1 MPAPTT
7 PPLSTDASSV
17 RTRPGGWPAVIAV
30 TAGIFAIVT
39 TEILP
44 IGLLTPIGDTF
55 GISDGTAGLMM
66 TLPGILA
73 AVAAPTVTVTTGR
86 VDRRRMLCAL
96 ILLLALANFL
106 AAAAPGYWLMLV
118 SRVLVGLVIGAFW
131 SIGSG
136 LAARLVPAAQAGR
149 ATAVIFS
156 AVPLGSVLGVPAGTL
171 LGQLVGW
178 RAAFAVTG
186 VLTLAVFAALVV
198 SVPSLP
204 PQHVT
209 RLSVLRDLLGTARVR
224 GALAVTFLIVTAHFG
239 TYTYVTPFLADV
251 THTGPRTITLFLL
264 AYGAA
269 GILGNFLAGT
279 WAGRAPRGTFA
290 TAAAL
295 IAAATLLL
303 PVLGTAK
310 SGALVLLLLWGTA
323 YGAVPVCS
331 QMWFVTAAPH
341 RPEAASVLFTS
352 SFQAT
357 FSLGALAGGAV
368 VDASSTAVVMTLGGV
383 VATLAAVV
391 MLRPRRQVP
400 GPSRV

>member
-7 PPLSTDASSV
+7 SPPFTEATSA
-17 RTRPGGWPAVIAV
+17 RPGRGGWPAVIAV
-30 TAGIFAIVT
+30 TLGIFSIVT

-44 IGLLTPIGDTF
+44 IGLLTPIGDSF

-66 TLPGILA
+66 TLPGIIA

-96 ILLLALANFL
+96 ILVLALANFL
-106 AAAAPGYWLMLV
+106 AALAPGYWLMMV

-131 SIGSG
+131 SIGAS
-136 LAARLVPAAQAGR
+136 LASRLVPEAQAGR

-178 RAAFAVTG
+178 HVVFVVMG
-186 VLTLAVFAALVV
+186 VLTLAVLAALVV
-198 SVPSLP
+198 TVPPLP

-209 RLSVLRDLLGTARVR
+209 QIAVLRALLGAPRVR
-224 GALAVTFLIVTAHFG
+224 VGLAATFLIVTAHFG
-239 TYTYVTPFLADV
+239 TYTYVTPFLAEV
-251 THTGPRTITLFLL
+251 THAGPRTVTLFLL

-269 GILGNFLAGT
+269 GVLGNFLAGA
-279 WAGRAPRGTFA
+279 WARRAPRATFA
-290 TAAAL
+290 TAAGLLAT
-295 IAAATLLL
+295 ATLLL
-303 PVLGTAK
+303 PALGTGK
-310 SGALVLLLLWGTA
+310 PGALALLLLWGIA

-331 QMWFVTAAPH
+331 QTWFVTAAPH
-341 RPEAASVLFTS
+341 APEAASVLFTS

-357 FSLGALAGGAV
+357 ISLGALAGGMV
-368 VDASSTAVVMTLGGV
+368 VDAASTTTVMTVGGV
-383 VATLAAVV
+383 AAVLAALTVTPAGR
-391 MLRPRRQVP
+391 RP
-400 GPSRV
+400 PSA